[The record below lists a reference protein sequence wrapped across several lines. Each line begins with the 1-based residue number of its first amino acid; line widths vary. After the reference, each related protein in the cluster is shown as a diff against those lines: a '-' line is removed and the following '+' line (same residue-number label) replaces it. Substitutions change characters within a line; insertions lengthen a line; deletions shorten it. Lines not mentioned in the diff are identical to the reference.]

1 MPNVEERLRALRAK
15 LLYHAKR
22 YYENDAPEI
31 SDFEYDTLYR
41 ELVELESKNPELITP
56 DSPTQ
61 RVGGEVLEGFE
72 KFTHNVPL
80 QSLDNVFDENG
91 NLTVNSGMEFSCP
104 VCNKELNYTKN
115 FYSQVG
121 HYNCEC
127 GYERTAPHDFS
138 GDWVKTDPDGN
149 THPVLYSAKHDM
161 FIDEQTYVDIAHYLR
176 TMFNIFPKNE
186 WARGK
191 ATKEAMIWEEEE
203 NLKLK
208 KDKSYQSHLL
218 PLISACVNHPGF
230 KYKTKE
236 LKEIGIF
243 EFMDSVQ
250 RLQVYEST
258 SALLKGRFSGF
269 IDTSGINK
277 EEFNFMRNMYANENG
292 DSPKN

>member
-1 MPNVEERLRALRAK
+1 MTESCKPREFDLLKLFFQEPESITENIIIRQPTIEDIILYGEQRFYHMLNIFIGNTTMFRLQLWQAGIDWNK
-15 LLYHAKR
+15 ISN
-22 YYENDAPEI
+22 YELFCSLVTSLKQEDTSI
-31 SDFEYDTLYR
+31 IFGDIDFK
-41 ELVELESKNPELITP
+41 S
-56 DSPTQ
+56 
-61 RVGGEVLEGFE
+61 
-72 KFTHNVPL
+72 
-80 QSLDNVFDENG
+80 
-91 NLTVNSGMEFSCP
+91 
-104 VCNKELNYTKN
+104 
-115 FYSQVG
+115 
-121 HYNCEC
+121 
-127 GYERTAPHDFS
+127 FS

-161 FIDEQTYVDIAHYLR
+161 CIDEQTYVDMAHYLR